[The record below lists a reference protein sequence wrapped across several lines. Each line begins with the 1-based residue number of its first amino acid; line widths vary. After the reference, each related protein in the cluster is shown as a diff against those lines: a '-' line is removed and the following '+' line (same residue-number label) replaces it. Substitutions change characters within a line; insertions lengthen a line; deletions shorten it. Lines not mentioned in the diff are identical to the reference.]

1 MKNWVAGSVLVLSA
15 VVLGACGGNEE
26 TSNEE
31 ASTEGA
37 ESLVSDGVLTVGV
50 TGGPHEQIVN
60 KVAELAEEQGLDFT
74 IEAQVFSDYV
84 MPNVALDEGEIDL
97 NSFQTEPFFEEMKE
111 SRSLD
116 LIRVGDTVT
125 FPMGIYS
132 LEYGDVNDL
141 PDGARIGLPSDPTN
155 SGRALAL
162 FEQAGLIKVEEGVG
176 LQATVMNIAENEN
189 NYDFIELD
197 SAQIPRQLDEL
208 DAAAINT
215 NFALEAGYVPA
226 EDSIF
231 IEPSDSP
238 FVNLVA
244 SRTENQDDEAI
255 TQFLE
260 LYHSDEVKEFI
271 DQEFPGSLVPSW

>member
-1 MKNWVAGSVLVLSA
+1 MKKWVAGSA
-15 VVLGACGGNEE
+15 VILTAAVLGACGANEE
-26 TSNEE
+26 TS
-31 ASTEGA
+31 SGKA

-50 TGGPHEQIVN
+50 TGGPHEELVG

-74 IEAQVFSDYV
+74 IETKVFSDYV
-84 MPNVALDEGEIDL
+84 MPNVALSEGELAL
-97 NSFQTEPFFEEMKE
+97 NSFQTEPFFDEMNKT
-111 SRSLD
+111 RNLD
-116 LIRVGDTVT
+116 FVRVGGTVT

-132 LEYGDVNDL
+132 LDYTDVNEL

-162 FEQAGLIKVEEGVG
+162 FEQAGLIQVEEGVG
-176 LQATVMNIAENEN
+176 LQATVMNIAENERN
-189 NYDFIELD
+189 FEFIELD
-197 SAQIPRQLDEL
+197 SAQIPRQLGEL

-231 IEPSDSP
+231 IEPTDSP

-244 SRTENQDDEAI
+244 SRTENKDDEAI

-260 LYHSDEVKEFI
+260 IYHSDEVKEFI
-271 DQEFPGSLVPSW
+271 EQEFPGSLVPSW

>member
-1 MKNWVAGSVLVLSA
+1 MKKWAAGSAVILTAAVLSA
-15 VVLGACGGNEE
+15 CGANEE
-26 TSNEE
+26 TSPGE
-31 ASTEGA
+31 A

-50 TGGPHEQIVN
+50 TGGPHEELVG

-74 IEAQVFSDYV
+74 IETKVFSDYV
-84 MPNVALDEGEIDL
+84 MPNVALSEGELDL
-97 NSFQTEPFFEEMKE
+97 NSFQTEPFFDEMNKT
-111 SRSLD
+111 RNLD
-116 LIRVGDTVT
+116 LVRVGGTVT

-132 LEYGDVNDL
+132 LDYTDVNEL

-162 FEQAGLIKVEEGVG
+162 FEQAGLIQVEEGVG
-176 LQATVMNIAENEN
+176 LQATVMNIAENERN
-189 NYDFIELD
+189 FEFIELD
-197 SAQIPRQLDEL
+197 SAQIPRQLGEL

-215 NFALEAGYVPA
+215 NFALEAGYIPA

-231 IEPSDSP
+231 IEPTDSP

-244 SRTENQDDEAI
+244 SRTENENDEAI

-260 LYHSDEVKEFI
+260 IYHSDEVKEFI
-271 DQEFPGSLVPSW
+271 EQEFPGSLVPSW